1 MRLEQ
6 PAAEDLYSFRFRGG
20 CPCLNLVATMGW
32 RSASKPVERLRST
45 GDLADWLIAV
55 QLVTVRPKVMPD
67 ELTSARR
74 LREAVYRLVM
84 ATMKHRL
91 PNPNDIALLNRWSRI
106 PQPVP
111 TLKLR
116 DGLLHLQEITPQPTR
131 AALSVIARDAI
142 LLLGSKSILRVKE
155 CARPD
160 CTLLFVDASRSGRR
174 RWCSMEA
181 CGNRAK
187 TVDYRRR
194 LKGLEIPTKTPA

>member
-1 MRLEQ
+1 M
-6 PAAEDLYSFRFRGG
+6 AA
-20 CPCLNLVATMGW
+20 
-32 RSASKPVERLRST
+32 
-45 GDLADWLIAV
+45 
-55 QLVTVRPKVMPD
+55 QLVTARLKVTPY

-84 ATMKHRL
+84 AMMKNQL
-91 PNPNDIALLNRWSRI
+91 PNPNDIALINRWSHI

-111 TLKLR
+111 TLKLE
-116 DGLLHLQEITPQPTR
+116 DGLLHLQEKTPQPTR

-155 CARPD
+155 CDRPD

-174 RWCSMEA
+174 RWCSMDA

-187 TVDYRRR
+187 TVDYRKR
-194 LKGLEIPTKTPA
+194 LKGRKIPTKTPA